1 MRPIKRKQLSE
12 KVAERLNLSA
22 ETVDEIVLC
31 YFNAVQKK
39 LSGLIHPQIT
49 LDGLGT
55 FYIKRS
61 KLEEKLRIYEQ
72 SLKKFESIKQPTLSE
87 YTSLKSLKNDVSLF
101 QGMLSELDLL
111 NKKKAEKEEEKKHY
125 KTNKHESDKNME
137 GKRKDT

>member
-87 YTSLKSLKNDVSLF
+87 YASLKSLKNDVSLF

-111 NKKKAEKEEEKKHY
+111 NKKKAEKEEEKKLY

>member
-1 MRPIKRKQLSE
+1 MRPAKRKQLSE

-39 LSGLIHPQIT
+39 LTNIVHPQIT

-61 KLEEKLRIYEQ
+61 KLEEKLRIYALA
-72 SLKKFESIKQPTLSE
+72 LKKFEDIKQPTMSE
-87 YTSLKSLKNDVSLF
+87 YTSLKSLKADVARF
-101 QGMLSELDLL
+101 QKVLDELNLL
-111 NKKKAEKEEEKKHY
+111 NEKKQKKEEEKKLY
-125 KTNKHESDKNME
+125 KITKHESNKNME